1 METTFECQQSA
12 DRKENQVKR
21 KQERPQREEGQESP
35 RQQKKETSRQ
45 ESKEP
50 PKQERETLMQKKQQ
64 PTKREVPKRETPKQQ
79 ELRTEIPG
87 QQELAEMEQIQQE
100 QLMEWSSE
108 GESEGT
114 LRKKSFSLLFVSSLC
129 ERTRTYLHFHFFS
142 IVSNGTKVEAR
153 VEGSVW

>member
-1 METTFECQQSA
+1 
-12 DRKENQVKR
+12 
-21 KQERPQREEGQESP
+21 
-35 RQQKKETSRQ
+35 
-45 ESKEP
+45 
-50 PKQERETLMQKKQQ
+50 
-64 PTKREVPKRETPKQQ
+64 
-79 ELRTEIPG
+79 
-87 QQELAEMEQIQQE
+87 MEQIRQE

-114 LRKKSFSLLFVSSLC
+114 LRKNSLGVLFVSSMC